1 MNEPIDHHYIPV
13 FYLSQWCDPT
23 GKVVRYYRPRKEVI
37 ASPITP
43 KSTGYEPQLYTLN
56 GYPDEQKQWIE
67 KHYMGPVVDEPASKA
82 LRILLAHNNLNL
94 TPETRTDWVRFLMSL
109 SLRNP
114 EAVANT
120 NAEMRAGLADK
131 FSRHSDWYEA
141 NKKANDPP
149 TFVEFV
155 QNNMPLVLENSG
167 KLYLPDFIENQGIG
181 TVLIQMRWFTF
192 DLGNSAFTLLTG
204 DRPFIRTFGLKD
216 QRCVVVLPISPR
228 FAFVA
233 THAAEVDLRLR
244 PADPAQLA
252 KDINARIVAQA
263 VKHVYGASDHHL
275 RFVENR
281 LAPVK

>member
-1 MNEPIDHHYIPV
+1 MTEPIDHHYIPV

-43 KSTGYEPQLYTLN
+43 KSTGYETQLYTLN

-94 TPETRTDWVRFLMSL
+94 PLETRTDWVRFLMSL

-114 EAVANT
+114 EAVANS

-131 FSRHSDWYEA
+131 FSQHRDWYEA
-141 NKKANDPP
+141 NKKANDPQ
-149 TFVEFV
+149 TFVEWV
-155 QNNMPLVLENSG
+155 QNNIPLVLENSG
-167 KLYLPDFIENQGIG
+167 KLHLPDFIENPDIG

-192 DLGNSAFTLLTG
+192 DLGSSAFTLLTG
-204 DRPFIRTFGLKD
+204 DRPFIRTLGLKD

-233 THAAEVDLRLR
+233 THVPEVDRHLRGL
-244 PADPAQLA
+244 DPTQLV
-252 KDINARIVAQA
+252 KYINAGIVAQA
-263 VKHVYGASDHHL
+263 IKYVYGLSEGHL
-275 RFVENR
+275 QFVENR
-281 LAPVK
+281 LAPRK